1 MILCFKAPRAPKAVR
16 EPRSYPLAV
25 WKLDFVFDEAEYFLP
40 HWLQTCVPAQ
50 DRSNVWF
57 TVPWLSS
64 FWTAVLN
71 NWFWFHMASKR
82 LGGRRRSPLPAHPP
96 HTPPFPPRGRCRC
109 CGCNCEFA
117 QGGTVGRRELSGLAP
132 SHPLLAVPQLQ
143 LWGCCLTCSSVVGA
157 CHTWHMCTPGG
168 CAHNQ
173 ATMAGFG
180 PGRPSQPRVG
190 WRETRTA
197 VGG

>member
-25 WKLDFVFDEAEYFLP
+25 WKLDFVFDEAVYFLP

-57 TVPWLSS
+57 TVPWLSA

-96 HTPPFPPRGRCRC
+96 HTPPFPPAAAAAAAGAAVIKIKRRRLLGGYVSIRVDVTHTRVDVTQGDTVADGERHRRGGELRI
-109 CGCNCEFA
+109 GPPY
-117 QGGTVGRRELSGLAP
+117 GPWPGLGPTPGRRQGRR
-132 SHPLLAVPQLQ
+132 PL
-143 LWGCCLTCSSVVGA
+143 W
-157 CHTWHMCTPGG
+157 
-168 CAHNQ
+168 
-173 ATMAGFG
+173 
-180 PGRPSQPRVG
+180 
-190 WRETRTA
+190 ET
-197 VGG
+197 